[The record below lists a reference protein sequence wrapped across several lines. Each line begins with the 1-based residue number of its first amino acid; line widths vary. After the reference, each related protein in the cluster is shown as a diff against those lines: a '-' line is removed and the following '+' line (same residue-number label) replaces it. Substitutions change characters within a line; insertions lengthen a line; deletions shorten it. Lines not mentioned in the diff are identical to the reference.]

1 LTTIQNAG
9 GTVAL
14 YQSNPQK

>member
-1 LTTIQNAG
+1 LTTVQNAG